1 MTNLAKRLEGRPVAD
16 ALREDVE
23 RDVRMWTDAGVQ
35 PRLVTL
41 LVGDDRASEVYAE
54 QKHRFANRMGIE
66 FDIVRLPPTCSE
78 MDLVQR
84 IHDLNADAAVHGI
97 MLEMPLPSGIDAQR
111 VVSAIHAFKD
121 VDGLSP
127 CHSFAKPTP
136 EAALYP
142 ATPLAC
148 IRLLKHYGYQLR
160 GADVTLIGCGQ
171 TVGMPL
177 LHLLIAE
184 GATVAACHE
193 WTKDVAAHLQRSE
206 IAIVA
211 VGKAGLLQANLVHP
225 SLTVVDVGISQSDEG
240 EVLGDLAVDAA
251 SRTAAFTP
259 TPGGVGAVT
268 TVQIFANL
276 MHAMTLQREAG
287 LI

>member
-1 MTNLAKRLEGRPVAD
+1 MPKPLLGRPVAK
-16 ALREDVE
+16 ALSH
-23 RDVRMWTDAGVQ
+23 DVRKTVETWKSRGVQ
-35 PRLVTL
+35 PKLVTL
-41 LVGDDRASEVYAE
+41 LANDDHAASVYAN
-54 QKHRFANRMGIE
+54 QKKRIAERLGIQCDVME
-66 FDIVRLPPTCSE
+66 LPQQSETEAIVREILA
-78 MDLVQR
+78 
-84 IHDLNADAAVHGI
+84 LNDDPSVHGI
-97 MLEMPLPSGIDAQR
+97 MIEMPLAPSVDVQR
-111 VVSAIHAFKD
+111 VVGAIHALKD

-148 IRLLKHYGYQLR
+148 IRLLKHYGYELK
-160 GADVTLIGCGQ
+160 GADVTLVGCGQ

-193 WTKDVAAHLQRSE
+193 HTRDVRAHLRDSE

-211 VGKAGLLQANLVHP
+211 VGKGGLLGPDMVHEG
-225 SLTVVDVGISQSDEG
+225 LTVVDVGISQG
-240 EVLGDLAVDAA
+240 ENGDVQGDLAPEAA
-251 SRTAAFTP
+251 AKTKAYTP

-276 MHAMTLQREAG
+276 MHAMELQEAAG
-287 LI
+287 MV